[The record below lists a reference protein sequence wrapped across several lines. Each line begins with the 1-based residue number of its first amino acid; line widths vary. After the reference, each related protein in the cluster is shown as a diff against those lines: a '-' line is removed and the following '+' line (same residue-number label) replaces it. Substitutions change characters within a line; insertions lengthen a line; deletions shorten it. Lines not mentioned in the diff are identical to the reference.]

1 MAVVETVKI
10 EGDASGLETTL
21 EKLNAT
27 VDKLAGSIDKVQT
40 ESKQGF
46 DSISKSVKNVEKQA
60 DRT

>member
-21 EKLNAT
+21 EKLNAS
-27 VDKLAGSIDKVQT
+27 VDKLANSIDNVKT

-46 DSISKSVKNVEKQA
+46 DSMANRVKGY
-60 DRT
+60 